1 MIFKSKNDN
10 LGEHVQGGSLFG
22 PPRAPEAGRHNVE
35 STGTSDWDEECSGP
49 SPSDSVPSSEEAL
62 EKQDITRQ
70 MSAIRYFLPMP
81 VITEVHITKK
91 IEKAKKICETS
102 PKSKECYAAWYDVWD
117 LTEEHR
123 NQKGQKE
130 TIDKITRLL
139 KDI

>member
-1 MIFKSKNDN
+1 
-10 LGEHVQGGSLFG
+10 
-22 PPRAPEAGRHNVE
+22 
-35 STGTSDWDEECSGP
+35 
-49 SPSDSVPSSEEAL
+49 
-62 EKQDITRQ
+62 